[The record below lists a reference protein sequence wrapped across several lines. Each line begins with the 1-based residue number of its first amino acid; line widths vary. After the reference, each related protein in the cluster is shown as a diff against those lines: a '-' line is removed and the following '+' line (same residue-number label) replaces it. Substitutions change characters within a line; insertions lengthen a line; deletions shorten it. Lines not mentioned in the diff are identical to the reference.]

1 MRVALLEM
9 LHPDLV
15 EGDAPIPPEGAIVE
29 AVETAKR
36 FCAAQAA
43 EVRQRHPGRD
53 AARGARMVPSM
64 PDPGLDKLVERLERA
79 AGELR
84 GGELA
89 PERAAALVDD
99 CARLASEASAE
110 LDRRVR
116 AADGGNAGAAPGRL
130 ALGS

>member
-1 MRVALLEM
+1 ME
-9 LHPDLV
+9 
-15 EGDAPIPPEGAIVE
+15 
-29 AVETAKR
+29 
-36 FCAAQAA
+36 
-43 EVRQRHPGRD
+43 
-53 AARGARMVPSM
+53 RGM
-64 PDPGLDKLVERLERA
+64 PDPRLDELVARLERT

-99 CARLASEASAE
+99 CARLASDASAE

-116 AADGGNAGAAPGRL
+116 AADGGPGGAAPGQM

>member
-1 MRVALLEM
+1 M
-9 LHPDLV
+9 
-15 EGDAPIPPEGAIVE
+15 
-29 AVETAKR
+29 
-36 FCAAQAA
+36 
-43 EVRQRHPGRD
+43 
-53 AARGARMVPSM
+53 ARTM
-64 PDPGLDKLVERLERA
+64 PDPRLDELVARLERA

-116 AADGGNAGAAPGRL
+116 AADAGPPATPPGQM
-130 ALGS
+130 AL

>member
-1 MRVALLEM
+1 MAPTM
-9 LHPDLV
+9 PDL
-15 EGDAPIPPEGAIVE
+15 
-29 AVETAKR
+29 R
-36 FCAAQAA
+36 
-43 EVRQRHPGRD
+43 
-53 AARGARMVPSM
+53 
-64 PDPGLDKLVERLERA
+64 LDELVERLERA

-116 AADGGNAGAAPGRL
+116 AADGGAAGTAPGQL
-130 ALGS
+130 ALDS